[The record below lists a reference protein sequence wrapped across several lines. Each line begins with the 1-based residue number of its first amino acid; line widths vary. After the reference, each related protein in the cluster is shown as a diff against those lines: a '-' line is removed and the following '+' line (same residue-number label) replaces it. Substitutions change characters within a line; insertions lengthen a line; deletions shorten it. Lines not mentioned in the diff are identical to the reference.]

1 MPRCH
6 LYFPDL
12 IGVPAVLVTALGF
25 FLTIC
30 ILIKNSPMRRPTLNP
45 NHPADSLGRL
55 EDLPADYIADMTALS
70 IAPLW
75 PQLRGLLPRG
85 KPSRATQ
92 PFVWHYSDVRPQLMR
107 AGQLTPI

>member
-1 MPRCH
+1 M
-6 LYFPDL
+6 
-12 IGVPAVLVTALGF
+12 
-25 FLTIC
+25 
-30 ILIKNSPMRRPTLNP
+30 NP
-45 NHPADSLGRL
+45 SQPADSLGRL

-92 PFVWHYSDVRPQLMR
+92 PFVWRYQDVRPQLMR
-107 AGQLTPI
+107 AGQLTPIEKAERRVLVLCNPGHGIEKLGVPAT